1 MLRMIV
7 AMIALGVAGIA
18 PAAIPTSSV
27 VLPAYEKVP
36 FASDY
41 ASRAA
46 YREAVADPRFVMERI
61 SYRSDGLEVYAYVY
75 RPVRTGKKLPVIIF
89 NRGSWTWPGFAGELV
104 TMARRLASKGYVVV
118 APMYRG
124 SGGAAGRDELGGDDL
139 HDLFNLLPV
148 LGKIPSA
155 DSSRLYLY
163 GESRGGMM
171 VYEALRDGFP
181 ARAAAVVGAF
191 TSLEGMLQ
199 NPQWLA
205 AGRSIWPDLET
216 NRAAIAQR
224 RSAVLWA
231 DRITRPVLIIH
242 GAKDPQVPVAQSL
255 DLAHKLTALDKPY
268 QLLVVEGQGHTI
280 SGRLAERD
288 AWVLDWFARH

>member
-104 TMARRLASKGYVVV
+104 TMVGLR
-118 APMYRG
+118 
-124 SGGAAGRDELGGDDL
+124 AGRE
-139 HDLFNLLPV
+139 
-148 LGKIPSA
+148 
-155 DSSRLYLY
+155 
-163 GESRGGMM
+163 
-171 VYEALRDGFP
+171 
-181 ARAAAVVGAF
+181 
-191 TSLEGMLQ
+191 
-199 NPQWLA
+199 
-205 AGRSIWPDLET
+205 ET
-216 NRAAIAQR
+216 
-224 RSAVLWA
+224 
-231 DRITRPVLIIH
+231 P
-242 GAKDPQVPVAQSL
+242 
-255 DLAHKLTALDKPY
+255 
-268 QLLVVEGQGHTI
+268 
-280 SGRLAERD
+280 
-288 AWVLDWFARH
+288 